1 MLTIVPQISLLYG
14 LTGVFNTHKITI
26 SDLLGEKTIIIS
38 QNQALLFQFITCL
51 LYFLLFY
58 YFDQIFPNE
67 YGISKSIFFPCKRRK
82 VMRENFHE
90 SEMSSLKSDEYD
102 NKTPLSNPS
111 LRSKQLLKNNPNI
124 FQSQIVHQEQDDDK
138 KVLAK
143 FKYYIIVG
151 GSVLQIADEEIS
163 RSHSSE

>member
-1 MLTIVPQISLLYG
+1 
-14 LTGVFNTHKITI
+14 
-26 SDLLGEKTIIIS
+26 
-38 QNQALLFQFITCL
+38 
-51 LYFLLFY
+51 
-58 YFDQIFPNE
+58 
-67 YGISKSIFFPCKRRK
+67 
-82 VMRENFHE
+82 MRENFHE

-151 GSVLQIADEEIS
+151 GSVLQIADKEIS